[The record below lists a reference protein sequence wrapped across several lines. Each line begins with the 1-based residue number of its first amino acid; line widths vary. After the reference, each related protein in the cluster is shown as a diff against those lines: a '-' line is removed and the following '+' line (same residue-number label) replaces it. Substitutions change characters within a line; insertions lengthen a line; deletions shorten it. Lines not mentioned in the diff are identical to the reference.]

1 MDRIS
6 MIRDFTLAKGP
17 SGFEDEVLEVARR
30 YAPEGVEIREDRM
43 RNMYFRFPETD
54 ADKPVVMLDAHSD
67 EVGFMVQAVRP
78 NGTLKFVPLG
88 GWVNSN
94 IPAHK
99 VWVRSRSGR
108 WIPGIVAAK
117 PPHFMTAAEKNR
129 MPEIDEMS
137 IDIGAASPEEAVN
150 GFGVGIGS
158 PVVPDADFTYDEEH
172 DLIFAKAMD
181 NRLGCAMIQAV
192 LHRLQGRTDLP
203 VRVVGAMACQEE
215 MGCRGAVVTANTVK
229 PDMAIVFE
237 GSPADDTVMEP
248 WLSQTGVHRGPMLRH
263 LDARMITH
271 PRFQRL
277 ALDLAAEHGI
287 PVQEAVRTGG
297 STNGSSIHL
306 SGQGVPCIVIG
317 LPVRYIH
324 SAYGIA
330 SLRDFEHAEDLA
342 VAVLESLTPERMAG
356 M

>member
-108 WIPGIVAAK
+108 WIPIPRRNCSGCGRIMIPATLLTCWSSAGIRR
-117 PPHFMTAAEKNR
+117 P
-129 MPEIDEMS
+129 S
-137 IDIGAASPEEAVN
+137 
-150 GFGVGIGS
+150 
-158 PVVPDADFTYDEEH
+158 
-172 DLIFAKAMD
+172 
-181 NRLGCAMIQAV
+181 
-192 LHRLQGRTDLP
+192 
-203 VRVVGAMACQEE
+203 
-215 MGCRGAVVTANTVK
+215 
-229 PDMAIVFE
+229 
-237 GSPADDTVMEP
+237 
-248 WLSQTGVHRGPMLRH
+248 
-263 LDARMITH
+263 
-271 PRFQRL
+271 
-277 ALDLAAEHGI
+277 
-287 PVQEAVRTGG
+287 
-297 STNGSSIHL
+297 
-306 SGQGVPCIVIG
+306 
-317 LPVRYIH
+317 
-324 SAYGIA
+324 
-330 SLRDFEHAEDLA
+330 
-342 VAVLESLTPERMAG
+342 
-356 M
+356 